1 MKKLY
6 EEEDFMQMMQNSDDQ
21 SSQPFQRRKQQLVAK
36 LARLVPGAT
45 RYWSYLIA
53 LRAEPAT
60 VPEAARNPSNC
71 ELRLVDSSERTL
83 YWVTSVEEATC
94 LGARHTVRAV

>member
-1 MKKLY
+1 MCSLVY
-6 EEEDFMQMMQNSDDQ
+6 TTQALENHCVVLRGL
-21 SSQPFQRRKQQLVAK
+21 SQANALLVK
-36 LARLVPGAT
+36 CCVRCWRLHVET
-45 RYWSYLIA
+45 CQWSYLIA